1 MEKKT
6 NNMVKNMKNMKN
18 KLTFSQYQKSAWS
31 TAIYPNK
38 GNNIIYPTLGL
49 AGETGEICEKIKK
62 IIRDDNGKVSQ
73 ENKLLLTKELGDVL
87 WYISA
92 LSKEL
97 SLSLN
102 NVAKTNIIKL
112 KDRQKRNKLRG
123 SGDNR

>member
-1 MEKKT
+1 
-6 NNMVKNMKNMKN
+6 MVKNMKNMKN